1 MSPRTP
7 TYPGDSKAVR
17 RVAATLEQLP
27 VFLTNKKADVND
39 AAEAAA
45 HSRRLTLRRAAPYKT
60 GLPFI

>member
-1 MSPRTP
+1 MRFLSTLLSWQSLPQPISGSVSKMSPRTP

-39 AAEAAA
+39 AA
-45 HSRRLTLRRAAPYKT
+45 
-60 GLPFI
+60 